1 MGRGGELRDG
11 EGRGGKGRS
20 GMGRGGEGLGGE
32 GSGGERRGVKML
44 QTYKASDEAG
54 PRSAFA
60 PNKGNENSLTTSSP
74 RKSNLKIILLSS

>member
-1 MGRGGELRDG
+1 MGRGGERRG
-11 EGRGGKGRS
+11 EKG
-20 GMGRGGEGLGGE
+20 
-32 GSGGERRGVKML
+32 RGVKML

-54 PRSAFA
+54 PRGAFA